1 MLSDSI
7 TYRALELVHN
17 NPEMEILEAVKQAIT
32 EENKMLSELIENK
45 TDRSKNLRD
54 AMCKTVYAS
63 IHLKELFK

>member
-17 NPEMEILEAVKQAIT
+17 NPKMEILEAVKQAIT
-32 EENKMLSELIENK
+32 EENNMLSELVENK
-45 TDRSKNLRD
+45 TDRSKNLREE
-54 AMCKTVYAS
+54 MCKTVYTS